1 MERVLLHWR
10 TAPFSDKLQC
20 LFYGRRLNCFRYGHH
35 FGPVVL
41 DGHPSVLEGHRV
53 TLFCIDHWPSRHDAH
68 GIRAP
73 IRCRQVRRVKLSL
86 IKRQT
91 LQTDNSNTRHQYIT
105 YFIIGVVGV
114 LVCAMWILYNSFWG
128 WHWFGLDLK
137 TVVCC
142 RFCIGNH

>member
-1 MERVLLHWR
+1 MLTYPPKKKICGHVCPKRPGGRRLSSMERVLLHWWS
-10 TAPFSDKLQC
+10 APFSDKLQC

-53 TLFCIDHWPSRHDAH
+53 TLFCINHRPSRHDAH

-73 IRCRQVRRVKLSL
+73 IRCRQVWRVKLSL

-91 LQTDNSNTRHQYIT
+91 LQTDNSNTR
-105 YFIIGVVGV
+105 
-114 LVCAMWILYNSFWG
+114 N
-128 WHWFGLDLK
+128 
-137 TVVCC
+137 
-142 RFCIGNH
+142 